1 MSIHVKSGGGGI
13 GALLLLALV
22 GAAAAAALN
31 ARDIQRYLRLR
42 NM

>member
-1 MSIHVKSGGGGI
+1 MSIRVKSGGRGI
-13 GALLLLALV
+13 GTFLLLAIV

-31 ARDIQRYLRLR
+31 ARDIERYLRLR

>member
-1 MSIHVKSGGGGI
+1 MTIQVKSGGSGI
-13 GALLLLALV
+13 GAFLLLALL

-31 ARDIQRYLRLR
+31 ARDIQRYFRLR

>member
-1 MSIHVKSGGGGI
+1 MSIQVKSGRSGI
-13 GALLLLALV
+13 GAFLLLAIV

-31 ARDIQRYLRLR
+31 AGEIQRYLRLR

>member
-1 MSIHVKSGGGGI
+1 MSIQVKSGGGGI
-13 GALLLLALV
+13 GAFLLLAIV